1 MITTLSTRLSD
12 LLNGIDLPVD
22 WVGLRKVREV
32 AIARSARDGM
42 PQNNGT
48 TISEGVMVEVLVNGQ
63 IGYGATNILTP
74 SGIQA
79 AATAAYQQAIA
90 ASAYQ
95 LYPITTVQRPKV
107 VGQYVSPS
115 VQPFNSLT
123 PGEISEQLSKICHTL
138 KVDDLIVQTS
148 ATLITREIESW
159 FVSSNGSDVYQKFL
173 LMTTDYAATA
183 QDGAIVQHRSDRGG
197 LAKCYQG
204 GMEYFL
210 TPNLWNRV
218 RQVGAQAVEMLAAM
232 ECPTETTTL
241 VLAPDQLLLQIHE
254 SVGHPLELDRILGD
268 ERNYAGGSFVQ
279 PEDFGKLVYGS
290 PLMNITF
297 DPTVAGEFAS
307 YSFDDTGATA
317 TREYIIRDGI
327 LERGLGSLE
336 SQSRL
341 DLPGVAC
348 SRACSWNRPPI
359 DRMANI
365 NLEPGEKSF
374 EEIIG
379 GIDRGIYMESNR
391 SWSIDD
397 RRHKFQFSCEYAKL
411 IENGKLTQTIR
422 NPNYRGTTPQFWGNL
437 AQIGNANTWEMYG
450 SPFCGKGEPN
460 QIVWVGHGAPV
471 AAFTDI
477 EIFGGD

>member
-1 MITTLSTRLSD
+1 MSTATISQLSD
-12 LLNGIDLPVD
+12 LLQSIDLSVE
-22 WVGLRKVREV
+22 WLGLRKVREV
-32 AIARSARDGM
+32 STGRSARDGM
-42 PQNNGT
+42 PQNNST
-48 TISEGVMVEVLVNGQ
+48 TISEGVMVEVLVDGQ

-74 SGIQA
+74 AGVRAAAQA
-79 AATAAYQQAIA
+79 AFDRARTASKYRI
-90 ASAYQ
+90 YTV
-95 LYPITTVQRPKV
+95 TTAQRPKV
-107 VGQYVSPS
+107 VGQYVSPTL
-115 VQPFNSLT
+115 QPFNTLT

-138 KVDDLIVQTS
+138 KVSDKIVQTS
-148 ATLITREIESW
+148 ATIITRQIESW

-183 QDGAIVQHRSDRGG
+183 QDGAIIQHRSDRGG
-197 LAKCYQG
+197 LARCYQG

-210 TPNLWNRV
+210 TPDLWARV
-218 RQVGAQAVEMLAAM
+218 QQVGEQAVELLTAM

-279 PEDFGKLVYGS
+279 PSDFGNLVYGS

-307 YSFDDTGATA
+307 YSFDDTGASA

-336 SQSRL
+336 SQARL

-365 NLEPGEKSF
+365 NLEPGEQSF
-374 EEIIG
+374 DEIIG
-379 GIDRGIYMESNR
+379 GIERGIYMESNR

-411 IENGKLTQTIR
+411 IENGKLTQTVR
-422 NPNYRGTTPQFWGNL
+422 NPNYRGITPQFWGNL
-437 AQIGNANTWEMYG
+437 DRVGNANTWEMYG

-471 AAFTDI
+471 AAFTNI